1 MATYSH
7 FLIPLFLDTGIESRR
22 NFFQKGAAVAAGVAL
37 GAPAASNAYL
47 LPDLPYPCDAL
58 EPFID
63 TPTMVSLRDEV

>member
-1 MATYSH
+1 MKLSLAISS
-7 FLIPLFLDTGIESRR
+7 LL
-22 NFFQKGAAVAAGVAL
+22 VAL